1 MTLQGTVVNGA
12 IVIDGT
18 QALPEGTRVWI
29 ELETEF
35 VGLIRPGGT
44 VRQRDHTPVVAVV
57 GVPLRGGKYSSLT
70 WGR

>member
-29 ELETEF
+29 ELETEAELDDF
-35 VGLIRPGGT
+35 TLP
-44 VRQRDHTPVVAVV
+44 HTTE
-57 GVPLRGGKYSSLT
+57 R
-70 WGR
+70 